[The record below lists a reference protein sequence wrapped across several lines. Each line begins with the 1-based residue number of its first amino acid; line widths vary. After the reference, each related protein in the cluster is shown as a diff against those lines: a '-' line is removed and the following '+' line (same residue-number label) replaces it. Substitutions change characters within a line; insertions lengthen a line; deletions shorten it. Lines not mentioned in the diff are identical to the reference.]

1 METKPVWTIM
11 KILNWT
17 KQYFADKGVENPRL
31 DAEVLL
37 CAVLKCERIYLY
49 VDFERPLTE
58 NELAQFK
65 QYVVRRAKHEP
76 LAYILGE

>member
-17 KQYFADKGVENPRL
+17 KQYFTDKGVENPRL

-37 CAVLKCERIYLY
+37 CAVLKCERIKLY
-49 VDFERPLTE
+49 EDFERPHTE
-58 NELAQFK
+58 NELREAPIPITE
-65 QYVVRRAKHEP
+65 ADLSAP
-76 LAYILGE
+76 ICSIM

>member
-17 KQYFADKGVENPRL
+17 KQYFTDKGVENPRL

-37 CAVLKCERIYLY
+37 CAVLK
-49 VDFERPLTE
+49 
-58 NELAQFK
+58 
-65 QYVVRRAKHEP
+65 
-76 LAYILGE
+76 